1 MDYLLCD
8 VILTRDDTVNSVIP
22 SSTSVFRRWVL
33 FCTIGEL
40 VGFGGIPV
48 LGSAIA
54 LWATTGIE
62 ADLLSMTLYVIAVI
76 GGFGEGAVL
85 AWFQLRVLR
94 VCLPRLKANRWILA
108 TGIAASIAW
117 SLGYLAPT
125 LDDLFGLSAQMQLA
139 IWIPGGIVIL
149 LSIGTAQAIVLRG
162 IVDKPQ
168 RWIAANAAGW
178 LLGLPWTFA
187 LPAMLPETAAIAVWV
202 ATFIIAG
209 ILMGLTVGL
218 VTGYTLVRFER
229 EAEAKA
235 VPVL

>member
-1 MDYLLCD
+1 
-8 VILTRDDTVNSVIP
+8 
-22 SSTSVFRRWVL
+22 VL

-48 LGSAIA
+48 LGSAVA

-62 ADLLSMTLYVIAVI
+62 ADLQSMILYVIAVI

-108 TGIAASIAW
+108 TGGAASIAW
-117 SLGYLAPT
+117 MLGLLAPT
-125 LDDLFGLSAQMQLA
+125 LDDLFGITAQIQLV
-139 IWIPGGIVIL
+139 IWITGGVLIL

-162 IVDKPQ
+162 IVERPQ

-178 LLGLPWTFA
+178 LLGLSWTFA

-202 ATFIIAG
+202 ATFVLAG

-218 VTGYTLVRFER
+218 VTGYTLVRFKR
-229 EAEAKA
+229 EIESKA
-235 VPVL
+235 VPARLDG